1 MNSEQRQLIKR
12 FLDVLLRRG
21 KIIIACLL
29 LGVALGLAQYL
40 TMPKVY
46 QCTSM
51 IKYQRQRVNPTAMS
65 PDDVRTRVEDV
76 VDTLGEQILSRTNL
90 GDIIK
95 HFDLYPG
102 MRKRFPL
109 EDVVDNMRKKYIK
122 IKLLKG
128 GNIFRLAYE
137 GTDPEKVLQ
146 VTNTLAANFIEKNLR
161 VRQAQASETSSYVN
175 DELRMAKE
183 GLDKKELVMRDYK
196 LKYYN
201 EMPAQKANN
210 VNRLNALQQQYQ
222 NNQESSHELERTR
235 LLVQEQISLRQ
246 ELLGRSLAGA
256 AAAGS
261 TGSSLSPE
269 GLDNIEQVRLR
280 LQSLKARYTAAHP
293 EVKRLKRIL
302 RDLEKQQYAKSGEGG
317 SHPFDPQIEELHN
330 QLNDLKF
337 NLARLAKER
346 LALAKEIKKYERWIA
361 KTPVREAEWSALTRD
376 YEQLNRYY
384 QRLVTQS
391 LHAESA
397 LSLEKQLKGS
407 QFEIIEPAH
416 FPEKPFKPDFLRIM
430 LMAVGAGLGVG
441 GALAFGLE
449 FLSTSFKD
457 PQDLE
462 SYLGLPIICAVPD
475 IRTRKES
482 IKRKIWQLAWY
493 VVLFLAIG
501 GIVLATAHFW
511 NQGKIVL

>member
-1 MNSEQRQLIKR
+1 MNNEQRQLIKR
-12 FLDVLLRRG
+12 FLDVVLRRG

-29 LGVALGLAQYL
+29 LGVAFGLAQYL

-46 QCTSM
+46 QCSSL

-76 VDTLGEQILSRTNL
+76 VNSLSEQIMSRTNL
-90 GDIIK
+90 ENIIK
-95 HFDLYPG
+95 NFDLYPG
-102 MRKRFPL
+102 MRKSLPV
-109 EDVVDNMRKKYIK
+109 EDVVDTMRKKFIK

-128 GNIFRLAYE
+128 GDIFRLSFE

-146 VTNTLAANFIEKNLR
+146 VTNTLAANFIEQNLR
-161 VRQAQASETSSYVN
+161 VRQALASETSSYVN
-175 DELRMAKE
+175 DELKMAKE
-183 GLDKKELVMRDYK
+183 GLDKKELIMRDYK

-235 LLVQEQISLRQ
+235 LLVQEQISLRR
-246 ELLGRSLAGA
+246 ELLDRSLAGA
-256 AAAGS
+256 TSGP
-261 TGSSLSPE
+261 TNSSLSPT
-269 GLDNIEQVRLR
+269 GLNNIEQVRLR
-280 LQSLKARYTAAHP
+280 LQSLKARYTSAHP

-302 RDLEKQQYAKSGEGG
+302 RDLEKQQNAKPGG
-317 SHPFDPQIEELHN
+317 GGPRPFDPQIEELHH

-337 NLARLAKER
+337 NIARLGKER
-346 LALAKEIKKYERWIA
+346 KALAKEIKKYEQWIA

-376 YEQLNRYY
+376 YEQLNLYY

-407 QFEIIEPAH
+407 QFTIIEPAS
-416 FPEKPFKPDFLRIM
+416 FPEKPFKPAFLRIM
-430 LMAVGAGLGVG
+430 LIAVGAALGVG

-462 SYLGLPIICAVPD
+462 SYLGLPIVCAVPN
-475 IRTRKES
+475 IYTRQES
-482 IKRKIWQLAWY
+482 NKRKMWQLVWY
-493 VVLFLAIG
+493 VVLFLAAG
-501 GIVLATAHFW
+501 GIILATAYFW
-511 NQGKIVL
+511 NQGKIIL

>member
-12 FLDVLLRRG
+12 FLDVVLRRG
-21 KIIIACLL
+21 KIIIVCLL
-29 LGVALGLAQYL
+29 LGVAVGLAQYL
-40 TMPKVY
+40 TMPKIY
-46 QCTSM
+46 QCTSL
-51 IKYQRQRVNPTAMS
+51 IKYQRQRINPTAMS
-65 PDDVRTRVEDV
+65 PDDVRTRVADV
-76 VDTLGEQILSRTNL
+76 VNTLSEQILSRTNL
-90 GDIIK
+90 EDIIK

-102 MRKRFPL
+102 MRKRLPV
-109 EDVVDNMRKKYIK
+109 EDVVDTMRKKFIK
-122 IKLLKG
+122 IKLLRG
-128 GNIFRLAYE
+128 GNIFRLSYE
-137 GTDPEKVLQ
+137 GIDPEKVLQ
-146 VTNTLAANFIEKNLR
+146 VTNTLASSFIEENLR
-161 VRQAQASETSSYVN
+161 FRQARASETSSYVN
-175 DELRMAKE
+175 DELKMAKE

-235 LLVQEQISLRQ
+235 LLVQEQISLRR
-246 ELLGRSLAGA
+246 ELLDRSLAGA
-256 AAAGS
+256 PSGAAGS
-261 TGSSLSPE
+261 PRSPE

-280 LQSLKARYTAAHP
+280 LQSLKARYTDAHP

-302 RDLEKQQYAKSGEGG
+302 RDLEKQQNAKPGQGASR
-317 SHPFDPQIEELHN
+317 PFDPQIEELQH

-337 NLARLAKER
+337 NIARLAKER
-346 LALAKEIKKYERWIA
+346 RALAKEIKKYEQWIA
-361 KTPVREAEWSALTRD
+361 KTPIREAEWSALTRD

-407 QFEIIEPAH
+407 QFEIIDPAH
-416 FPEKPFKPDFLRIM
+416 FPEKPFKPDFLKIM
-430 LMAVGAGLGVG
+430 LLAIGGGLGVG

-475 IRTRKES
+475 IYTRKES
-482 IKRKIWQLAWY
+482 IKRKIWQFAWY
-493 VVLFLAIG
+493 VVLFLAVG
-501 GIVLATAHFW
+501 GIILTIAYFW
-511 NQGKIVL
+511 NQGKIIL

>member
-12 FLDVLLRRG
+12 FLDVVLRRG
-21 KIIIACLL
+21 KIIIVCLL
-29 LGVALGLAQYL
+29 LGVVVGLAQYL

-46 QCTSM
+46 QCTSL

-76 VDTLGEQILSRTNL
+76 VNTFSEQILSRTNL
-90 GDIIK
+90 ENIIK
-95 HFDLYPG
+95 TFDLYPG
-102 MRKRFPL
+102 MRERLPV
-109 EDVVDNMRKKYIK
+109 EDVVDTMRKKFIK
-122 IKLLKG
+122 IKLLRG
-128 GNIFRLAYE
+128 GNIFQLSYE
-137 GTDPEKVLQ
+137 GIDPEKVLQ
-146 VTNTLAANFIEKNLR
+146 VTNTLAANFIEENLR
-161 VRQAQASETSSYVN
+161 FRQALASETSSYVK
-175 DELRMAKE
+175 DELQMAKK
-183 GLDKKELVMRDYK
+183 GLDKKERVMRDYK

-201 EMPAQKANN
+201 EMPAQRANN

-246 ELLGRSLAGA
+246 ELLDRSLAGVA
-256 AAAGS
+256 SGAAGA
-261 TGSSLSPE
+261 SLSPE
-269 GLDNIEQVRLR
+269 GLDDIEQVRLR
-280 LQSLKARYTAAHP
+280 LQSLKARYTSAHP
-293 EVKRLKRIL
+293 EVKRLKRML
-302 RDLEKQQYAKSGEGG
+302 RDLEKQQNIKPGGEAP
-317 SHPFDPQIEELHN
+317 HPFDPQIEELQH

-337 NLARLAKER
+337 NLARLTKER

-376 YEQLNRYY
+376 YEQLNLYY
-384 QRLVTQS
+384 QRLVTQG

-407 QFEIIEPAH
+407 QFEVIDPAH
-416 FPEKPFKPDFLRIM
+416 FPEKPFKPDFLIIM
-430 LMAVGAGLGVG
+430 LLAVGGGLGVG

-475 IRTRKES
+475 IYTRQES
-482 IKRKIWQLAWY
+482 FKRKMWQLAWY
-493 VVLFLAIG
+493 VVLFLAVG
-501 GIVLATAHFW
+501 GIILAIADFW
-511 NQGKIVL
+511 NQGKIIL